1 MIIIPSARLSYTLMT
16 QADGEL
22 LFQLDQ
28 DPEVMLFLNGGK
40 PSTMAEI
47 NEISIPRMERYL
59 NVQKG
64 WGLWQVNISSNN
76 EYIGW
81 ILVRPMHF
89 FSEAPEFDN
98 IELGWRFFQSSWG
111 KGYASEAA
119 LHIKNT
125 LAKNNVLKGFSAI
138 AVKDNL
144 ASIAVMKKIGMS
156 YVKTYL
162 HKDPLFESHVVY
174 YQIRN

>member
-1 MIIIPSARLSYTLMT
+1 MT
-16 QADGEL
+16 KADSEL
-22 LFQLDQ
+22 FFQLDQ
-28 DPEVMLFLNGGK
+28 DPQVMRFLNGGK
-40 PSTMAEI
+40 PSTMTEI
-47 NEISIPRMERYL
+47 NEIFIPRMERYL
-59 NVQKG
+59 NKQKG
-64 WGLWQVNISSNN
+64 WGLWQVNISSSN

-81 ILVRPMHF
+81 ILARPMHF

-98 IELGWRFFQSSWG
+98 VELGWRFFQSPWG

-125 LAKNNVLKGFSAI
+125 LANNDLKHFSAI

-144 ASIAVMKKIGMS
+144 GSIAVMKKIDMS

-162 HKDPLFESHVVY
+162 HKDPLFERHVVY
-174 YQIRN
+174 YQF

>member
-1 MIIIPSARLSYTLMT
+1 VDYLLGSSKAHQYPDHLSGGQQQRADIARALAM
-16 QADGEL
+16 
-22 LFQLDQ
+22 

-59 NVQKG
+59 NEQKG

-89 FSEAPEFDN
+89 FSD
-98 IELGWRFFQSSWG
+98 RKS
-111 KGYASEAA
+111 
-119 LHIKNT
+119 
-125 LAKNNVLKGFSAI
+125 
-138 AVKDNL
+138 
-144 ASIAVMKKIGMS
+144 
-156 YVKTYL
+156 
-162 HKDPLFESHVVY
+162 VV
-174 YQIRN
+174 

>member
-1 MIIIPSARLSYTLMT
+1 MT
-16 QADGEL
+16 KADGEL

-28 DPEVMLFLNGGK
+28 DPEVMRFLNGGK
-40 PSTMAEI
+40 PSTMNEI
-47 NEISIPRMERYL
+47 NEIFIPRMESYL
-59 NVQKG
+59 NKQKG
-64 WGLWQVNISSNN
+64 WGLWQVNISSSN

-81 ILVRPMHF
+81 ILARPMNF

-98 IELGWRFFQSSWG
+98 VELGWRFFQLSWG

-119 LHIKNT
+119 LHIKNN
-125 LAKNNVLKGFSAI
+125 LAKNNDLKRFSAI
-138 AVKDNL
+138 AVRDNL
-144 ASIAVMKKIGMS
+144 GSIEVMKKIGMS

-174 YQIRN
+174 YQI